1 MGEVP
6 TAPGFP
12 SMGVYPQSASISNDG
27 IFLYKPPSYAGTPMT
42 METPIKLSKSPEIPE
57 KNPYDWRNHHPLT
70 NDFRIPGL

>member
-27 IFLYKPPSYAGTPMT
+27 ISPGKNHPAMKVPPLL
-42 METPIKLSKSPEIPE
+42 ETLKLVSPTNTSSITIIT
-57 KNPYDWRNHHPLT
+57 NHP
-70 NDFRIPGL
+70 NDI